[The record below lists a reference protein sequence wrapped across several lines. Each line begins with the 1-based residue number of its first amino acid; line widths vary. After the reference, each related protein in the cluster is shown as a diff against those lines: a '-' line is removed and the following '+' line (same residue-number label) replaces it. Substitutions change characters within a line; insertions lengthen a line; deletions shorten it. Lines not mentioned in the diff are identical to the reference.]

1 MNKEHV
7 FQIGIS
13 VDEDEIMNGI
23 NEQVKNTL
31 VKKIEDRYLE
41 KGVYGYGLVPVPTD
55 YLKSL
60 VDNKLV
66 QVLDDNKEE
75 IIKAAG
81 EILAEKLFKTK
92 LAKETL
98 KRVTESGGANE

>member
-13 VDEDEIMNGI
+13 VDEDEIVNGI
-23 NEQVKNTL
+23 NEQVKNVIL
-31 VKKIEDRYLE
+31 KDIEKKYFDSIGYLTRR
-41 KGVYGYGLVPVPTD
+41 VPTE
-55 YLKSL
+55 YLREIIDDKIKDI
-60 VDNKLV
+60 VDE
-66 QVLDDNKEE
+66 NKEE
-75 IIKAAG
+75 IIKTAG

>member
-13 VDEDEIMNGI
+13 VDEDEIVYGI
-23 NEQVKNTL
+23 NEQVKNVIL
-31 VKKIEDRYLE
+31 KDIEKKYFDSI
-41 KGVYGYGLVPVPTD
+41 GYSTRRVPTE
-55 YLKSL
+55 YLR
-60 VDNKLV
+60 DII
-66 QVLDDNKEE
+66 DDKIKDIVEENKEE

>member
-13 VDEDEIMNGI
+13 VDEDEIMYGI

-31 VKKIEDRYLE
+31 AKKIEDKYFER
-41 KGVYGYGLVPVPTD
+41 GVYGYGAVPTD

-60 VDNKLV
+60 VDKKLV

-98 KRVTESGGANE
+98 KRVVESGGANE

>member
-13 VDEDEIMNGI
+13 VDEDEIINGI
-23 NEQVKNTL
+23 NEQVKSTL

-41 KGVYGYGLVPVPTD
+41 KSVYGYGVVATD

-60 VDNKLV
+60 VDKKLV

-81 EILAEKLFKTK
+81 EILAEKLFRTK

-98 KRVTESGGANE
+98 KRVVESGGTNE